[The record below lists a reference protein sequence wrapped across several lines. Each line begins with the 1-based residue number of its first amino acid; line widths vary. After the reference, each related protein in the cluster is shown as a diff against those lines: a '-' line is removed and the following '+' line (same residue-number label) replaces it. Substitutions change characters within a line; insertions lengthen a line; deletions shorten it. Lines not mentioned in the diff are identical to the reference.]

1 MILQGLDVAFKER
14 IEAPK
19 NSPRINKLKKIQIV
33 VSPENQI
40 CSSPQL
46 CQDSLHFASIHHSSF
61 SMRNYYI
68 NPNSSTIHR
77 QQYQREITNPC
88 CSGAEIETFVVYL
101 FIFLGFGFLRNGYG
115 C

>member
-1 MILQGLDVAFKER
+1 MPSKKEQKHR
-14 IEAPK
+14 K
-19 NSPRINKLKKIQIV
+19 NSPRINKLKRIQIV

-77 QQYQREITNPC
+77 QQYQREITNPSC
-88 CSGAEIETFVVYL
+88 FGAEIETFVVL
-101 FIFLGFGFLRNGYG
+101 FLFLFFIFLGFRFLRNGYG